1 MDLSTLDTREKAD
14 AGVSFP
20 LIIEGETI
28 FGDDDKPVTFSIRGI
43 NAPDIRQYFIS
54 NDKKKPPTTVDEV
67 DEKDMKLMRLAV
79 NGWSDNFSINGE
91 KIPYSKANIERVF
104 DIPAVR
110 GFVVS
115 KMVEQRAFM
124 NKA

>member
-1 MDLSTLDTREKAD
+1 MDLNILDTREKAD

-20 LIIEGETI
+20 LVIDGETI
-28 FGDDDKPVTFSIRGI
+28 YGDDDKPIMFSVRGI
-43 NAPDIRQYFIS
+43 NAPDIRQYFIT

-67 DEKDMKLMRLAV
+67 DAKDMTLMKLAV
-79 NGWSDNFSINGE
+79 NGWSDNFSVGKE
-91 KIPYSKANIERVF
+91 KIPYSRANVEKVMANPTI
-104 DIPAVR
+104 R

-115 KMVEQRAFM
+115 KLTEQRAFM